1 MDLLII
7 LTYVAI
13 AWSIFK
19 IFKIPVNKW
28 TVPTAALGGVFLIGA
43 LILLMNYN
51 HPYTYLA
58 QKAVISIPLTPQVTG
73 VVSEVTD
80 KQNMMIK
87 KGEVLFKLDPTRY
100 QTRVDRLQADLTT
113 AIHST
118 QSLKGELDEAIANTT
133 RVSAERDRL
142 YKDYQR
148 YLRGSQARVNP
159 FSESDIDNAR
169 QNYLAQDALVEG
181 SLAEQSQIK
190 SQLDSMVNGEQSQI
204 VSLRAQLAE
213 AKYNLSQ
220 TVIRAPSDGYV
231 TQVLIRP
238 GTYAAA
244 LPLRPVM
251 VFIPQQ
257 KRQIIA
263 QFRQNSLL
271 RLEAGDEAEVVFN
284 ALPGQVFRG
293 KLTSILP
300 VVPGGS
306 YQAQGTLQSLTLTP
320 GSDGVLAVIELEP
333 NQQVDAL
340 PDGIFAQVA
349 VYSDHFTHVSV
360 MRKVLLRM
368 TSWMHYLY
376 LDH

>member
-7 LTYVAI
+7 LTYVAF
-13 AWSIFK
+13 AWAVFK

-73 VVSEVTD
+73 IVSEVTD
-80 KQNMMIK
+80 KQNTMIK

-100 QTRVDRLQADLTT
+100 QTRVDRLQADLIT

-118 QSLKGELDEAIANTT
+118 ESLKSQLDAAVANTT
-133 RVSAERDRL
+133 RVTAERDRL
-142 YKDYQR
+142 FKDYQR
-148 YLRGSQARVNP
+148 YLQGSKARVNP

-169 QNYLAQDALVEG
+169 QNYLAQDALVKG
-181 SLAEQSQIK
+181 SVAEQSQIR

-271 RLEAGDEAEVVFN
+271 RLEAGDQAEVVFN
-284 ALPGQVFRG
+284 ALPGQVFEG
-293 KLTSILP
+293 KLTAVLP

-320 GSDGVLAVIELEP
+320 GSDGVLAVIELAP
-333 NQQVDAL
+333 NAQVDAL

>member
-7 LTYVAI
+7 LTYVAF
-13 AWSIFK
+13 AWAIFK

-28 TVPTAALGGVFLIGA
+28 TVPTAALGGVFLISG

-51 HPYTYLA
+51 HPYTFQA
-58 QKAVISIPLTPQVTG
+58 QKAVVSIPITPQVTG
-73 VVSEVTD
+73 VVTEVTD
-80 KQNMMIK
+80 KSNVLIK
-87 KGEVLFKLDPTRY
+87 KGEVLFKIDATRY
-100 QTRVDRLQADLTT
+100 EARVNRLQADLVT
-113 AIHST
+113 AIHNT
-118 QSLKGELDEAIANTT
+118 YVLKGQLDEAIANTSHVT
-133 RVSAERDRL
+133 AERDRL

-148 YLRGSQARVNP
+148 YVRGSQAKVNP

-169 QNYLAQDALVEG
+169 QNFMAQDALVK
-181 SLAEQSQIK
+181 SSIAEQSQIK
-190 SQLDSMVNGEQSQI
+190 SQIDSVVNGEQSQV

-213 AKYNLSQ
+213 AKYDLEQ
-220 TVIRAPSDGYV
+220 TVIRAPSNGYV

-251 VFIPQQ
+251 VFIPEQ
-257 KRQIIA
+257 KRLIIA

-271 RLEAGDEAEVVFN
+271 RLLPGDDAEVVFN
-284 ALPGQVFRG
+284 ALPGQVFLG
-293 KLTSILP
+293 KLLTIVP
-300 VVPGGS
+300 VVSGGT
-306 YQAQGTLQSLTLTP
+306 YQAQGTLQSLNIVP
-320 GSDGVLAVIELEP
+320 GTDGVLAIIELQE
-333 NQQVDAL
+333 NAEIEVL

>member
-7 LTYVAI
+7 LTYVAF
-13 AWSIFK
+13 AWAIFK

-28 TVPTAALGGVFLIGA
+28 TVPTAALGGVFLISG

-51 HPYTYLA
+51 HPYTFQA
-58 QKAVISIPLTPQVTG
+58 QKAVVSIPITPQVTG
-73 VVSEVTD
+73 VVTEVTD
-80 KQNMMIK
+80 KSNVLIK
-87 KGEVLFKLDPTRY
+87 KGEVLFKIDATRY
-100 QTRVDRLQADLTT
+100 EARVNRLQADLVT
-113 AIHST
+113 AIHNT
-118 QSLKGELDEAIANTT
+118 YVLKGQLDEAIANTSHVT
-133 RVSAERDRL
+133 AERDRL

-148 YLRGSQARVNP
+148 YVRGSQAKVNP

-169 QNYLAQDALVEG
+169 QNFMAQDALVK
-181 SLAEQSQIK
+181 SSIAEQSQIK
-190 SQLDSMVNGEQSQI
+190 SQIDSVVNGEQSQV

-213 AKYNLSQ
+213 AKYDLEQ
-220 TVIRAPSDGYV
+220 TVIRAPSNGYV

-251 VFIPQQ
+251 VFIPEQ
-257 KRQIIA
+257 KRLIIA

-271 RLEAGDEAEVVFN
+271 RLLPGDDAEVVFN
-284 ALPGQVFRG
+284 ALPGQVFPG
-293 KLTSILP
+293 KLLTIVP
-300 VVPGGS
+300 VVSGGT
-306 YQAQGTLQSLTLTP
+306 YQAQGTLQSLNIVP
-320 GSDGVLAVIELEP
+320 GTDGVLAIIELQE
-333 NQQVDAL
+333 NAEIEVL

>member
-7 LTYVAI
+7 LTYVAL
-13 AWSIFK
+13 AWAIFK

-28 TVPTAALGGVFLIGA
+28 TVPTAALGGVFIVSG

-51 HPYTYLA
+51 HPYTAQA
-58 QKAVISIPLTPQVTG
+58 QKAVISIPITPQVTG
-73 VVSEVTD
+73 IVSEVPD
-80 KQNMMIK
+80 HQNKLIK
-87 KGEVLFKLDPTRY
+87 KGEVLFKIDPTRY
-100 QTRVDRLQADLTT
+100 QARVSRLEADLVT
-113 AIHST
+113 AISNT
-118 QSLKGELDEAIANTT
+118 ESMKGELTASIANTQ

-148 YLRGSQARVNP
+148 YLQGSKARVNP

-169 QNYLAQDALVEG
+169 QNYLAQDAMVK
-181 SLAEQSQIK
+181 SSVAEQSQIK

-204 VSLRAQLAE
+204 VSLRAQLTE
-213 AKYNLSQ
+213 ARYNLEQ
-220 TVIRAPSDGYV
+220 TVVRAPSDGYA
-231 TQVLIRP
+231 TQVLVRP

-251 VFIPQQ
+251 VFIPEQ
-257 KRQIIA
+257 KRQIVA

-271 RLEAGDEAEVVFN
+271 RLEPGDMAEVVFN
-284 ALPGQVFRG
+284 ALPGQVFTG
-293 KLTSILP
+293 KLTAILP

-306 YQAQGTLQSLTLTP
+306 YQAQGTLQSLTVVP
-320 GSDGVLAVIELEP
+320 GTDGVLALIELEP
-333 NQQVDAL
+333 NAQVESL
-340 PDGIFAQVA
+340 PDGIYAQVA
-349 VYSDHFTHVSV
+349 VYSDHFSHVAV